1 MDEREQA
8 EAMIAE
14 INERLRQLDAL
25 HLKIMLDTVTYFA
38 EPRPATEALD
48 AFIGEEEWRR
58 GWDDPEQEPRS
69 WRSDN

>member
-14 INERLRQLDAL
+14 INERLRQLDPL
-25 HLKIMLDTVTYFA
+25 HLKIVLDTVTYFT
-38 EPRPATEALD
+38 EPRPATETLD
-48 AFIGEEEWRR
+48 AFIGEEERRR
-58 GWDDPEQEPRS
+58 GWDDLEREPRS